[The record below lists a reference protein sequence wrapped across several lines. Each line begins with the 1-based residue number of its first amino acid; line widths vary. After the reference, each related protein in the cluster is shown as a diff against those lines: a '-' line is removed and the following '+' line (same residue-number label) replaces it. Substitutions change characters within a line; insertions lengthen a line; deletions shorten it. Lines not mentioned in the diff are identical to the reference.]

1 MGRGGADSAAHGPR
15 RAAGRRVLVVAA
27 AVLVAFGLT
36 SAATHGASTA
46 TPGLVA
52 AYAFSEGSGSTV
64 ADLSG
69 NGNTGT
75 VVGATWTT
83 AGKYGNALTFN
94 GSTTRVDI
102 PDSPSLRLSGAMTLE
117 AWVNPSSAATN
128 RWRDVVYKGND
139 NYYLEAST
147 TGGSVPAGGG
157 TFGGKNANVFGTT
170 PLAASTWTHIA
181 VTYDG
186 ANLIF

>member
-1 MGRGGADSAAHGPR
+1 
-15 RAAGRRVLVVAA
+15 
-27 AVLVAFGLT
+27 
-36 SAATHGASTA
+36 
-46 TPGLVA
+46 
-52 AYAFSEGSGSTV
+52 
-64 ADLSG
+64 
-69 NGNTGT
+69 
-75 VVGATWTT
+75 TT

-147 TGGSVPAGGG
+147 TGGSVPTGGG

-186 ANLIF
+186 ANLIFYVNGTQVATKAQTGAITGSANPLQIGGDNFFSKQYFSGAIDEVRVYNVAL